1 MQSTIQLRVEDE
13 SKKTTQNPYTSLS
26 EDEILQQL
34 EVSRSHAS
42 EGMYRDADDV
52 IIDMREKYGL

>member
-1 MQSTIQLRVEDE
+1 MPSTIQLRVEDE

-34 EVSRSHAS
+34 DVSRSHAS

>member
-1 MQSTIQLRVEDE
+1 MPSTIQLRVEDE
-13 SKKTTQNPYTSLS
+13 SKKKTQNPYTSLS

>member
-1 MQSTIQLRVEDE
+1 MSSTIQLRVEDE
-13 SKKTTQNPYTSLS
+13 SKKKTQKPYTSLS
-26 EDEILQQL
+26 EDEILRQL

>member
-1 MQSTIQLRVEDE
+1 MPSTIQLRVEDE
-13 SKKTTQNPYTSLS
+13 SKKITQNPYTSLS

>member
-1 MQSTIQLRVEDE
+1 MSSTIQLRVEDE
-13 SKKTTQNPYTSLS
+13 SKKKTQNPYTSLS
-26 EDEILQQL
+26 EDEILRQL

>member
-1 MQSTIQLRVEDE
+1 MSSTIQLRVEDE
-13 SKKTTQNPYTSLS
+13 SKKKTQNPYTSLS